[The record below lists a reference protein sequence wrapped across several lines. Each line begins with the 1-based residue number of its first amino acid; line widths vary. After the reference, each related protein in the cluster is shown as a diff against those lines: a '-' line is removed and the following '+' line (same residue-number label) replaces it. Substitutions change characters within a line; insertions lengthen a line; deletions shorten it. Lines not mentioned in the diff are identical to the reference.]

1 MIGAYQ
7 FLKKYG
13 VAIGFGLGAVLAIL
27 TFAIILGGYPDGN
40 PNIEEL
46 NKNHSDLFNFGLY
59 AAYFLLIVA
68 IAVTIIAPVIY
79 MAMNPKDSVKILIGV
94 GVMIV
99 LYFITNAMGDGTVTV
114 EMFKSDDSLLTAEQV
129 ANFKVGE
136 TQTSAVKFADGLI
149 LFGYVMMIVAFVLV
163 LAAAI
168 RDFIKGQ

>member
-1 MIGAYQ
+1 MVGAYQ

-27 TFAIILGGYPDGN
+27 TFLIILGGYPDGN
-40 PNIEEL
+40 PDITEL

-59 AAYFLLIVA
+59 ATYFLLIVA
-68 IAVTIIAPVIY
+68 IAAAIIAPAIY
-79 MAMNPKDSVKILIGV
+79 MAMNPKDSMKVLIGV

-114 EMFKSDDSLLTAEQV
+114 EMFKSDESLLTAEQT
-129 ANFKVGE
+129 ANFVPGE
-136 TQTSAVKFADGLI
+136 TTSSAVQRADGLI
-149 LFGYVMMIVAFVLV
+149 ILGYIMMIVASI
-163 LAAAI
+163 LAVGAGV

>member
-27 TFAIILGGYPDGN
+27 TFVIILGNYPQGN

-46 NKNHSDLFNFGLY
+46 NKSHSGLFDFGLY
-59 AAYFLLIVA
+59 AAYFLLFIA
-68 IAVTIIAPVIY
+68 IAAMVIAPAIY
-79 MAMNPKDSVKILIGV
+79 MAMNPKDSVKVLIGV
-94 GVMIV
+94 AVMVV

-129 ANFKVGE
+129 ANFRQGE
-136 TQTSAVKFADGLI
+136 TQVSAVKFADGLI
-149 LFGYVMMIVAFVLV
+149 LFGYVMMIVAFILV
-163 LAAAI
+163 IAASI